1 MIAIARSAIADLG
14 AGLRMHR
21 VWLALAQEDIDDQ
34 HRRTTLG
41 PIWMMLNYLIYIGT
55 FLLVFGAGAASAN
68 YTAYMSVGMLV
79 FMYLQDV
86 MTRSVTLF
94 RQEKAFIAGT
104 TMPLTV
110 YVLRMAMQNIIRT
123 GYAALGCFALL
134 LLSSTPVTLNWLWA
148 LPGIAEVLAVTIPT
162 TILFALAGVFFP
174 DMQFIITN
182 IIRVGMFLTPIFWVS
197 APGPRELLSRY
208 NPLTYFIDV
217 IRTPM
222 VSDTPAIS
230 ALIICG
236 IITLIAWVAAIL
248 LLGRHRREIVFLL

>member
-14 AGLRMHR
+14 AGIRMRR

-55 FLLVFGAGAASAN
+55 FLLVCGGHGAPN
-68 YTAYMSVGMLV
+68 FVAYMSVGMLV

-134 LLSSTPVTLNWLWA
+134 LLSGTPVTLNWLWS
-148 LPGIAEVLAVTIPT
+148 LLGIAEVLAVTIPAI
-162 TILFALAGVFFP
+162 ILFALAGVFFP

-182 IIRVGMFLTPIFWVS
+182 IIRVGMFLTPIFWVT
-197 APGPRELLSRY
+197 APGPREFLSLY
-208 NPLTYFIDV
+208 NPLTYFINV

-222 VSDTPAIS
+222 VSNTPAIS
-230 ALIICG
+230 ALIICAV
-236 IITLIAWVAAIL
+236 ITLVAWIAAIL

>member
-1 MIAIARSAIADLG
+1 MIAIARNAIADLG
-14 AGLRMHR
+14 AGIRMHR

-41 PIWMMLNYLIYIGT
+41 PIWMMLNYLIYVGT
-55 FLLVFGAGAASAN
+55 FALVFGGHVPIPN
-68 YTAYMSVGMLV
+68 YIAYMGIGMLV

-86 MTRSVTLF
+86 MIRSVTLF

-110 YVLRMAMQNIIRT
+110 YVLRMAMQNLIRT
-123 GYAALGCFALL
+123 GYATLGCFALL
-134 LLSSTPVTLNWLWA
+134 LISGTPVTMNWLWS
-148 LPGIAEVLAVTIPT
+148 LLGVAEVLAVTIPT
-162 TILFALAGVFFP
+162 IILFAIAGVFFP

-182 IIRVGMFLTPIFWVS
+182 IIRVGMFLTPIFWVT
-197 APGPRELLSRY
+197 APGAREFLSVY

-217 IRTPM
+217 VRTPM
-222 VSDTPAIS
+222 VSDATAIPA
-230 ALIICG
+230 LTICG
-236 IITLIAWVAAIL
+236 VITLVAWVAAIL